1 MVLCSVCQRQ
11 VYSAEKLQY
20 QGKVYHQLCFKCTQ
34 CEKKLN
40 LSNVRSFDKLPY
52 CQHHSPNIN
61 RKLPINPTNDSDKMR
76 SIESNKTID
85 DRPQV
90 PPLENLISENDSS
103 LSSHPALTNR
113 MSTLATGF
121 DTFQSQIELAGL
133 VFTVDPVVRQ
143 NIFNM
148 FNEFNI
154 IVCGS
159 ARVGKSTLINAI
171 CGQKLAKTSS
181 GLDSC
186 TKEISRY
193 ILHERCR
200 IDNELITYTYNFWD
214 TPGFESWNET
224 DIRTNFNKIMQK
236 PKSDPLCMIYCASPG
251 SFADTK
257 QLKWLLNVCILEHK
271 VLCALVVT
279 NKWAG
284 QKSQRIA
291 ILDKYKELLSTY
303 HQQTSEE
310 DGIVYFGNMALCTMV
325 NAQPFIDED
334 QNINYEQEGIDELIE
349 GIMTCLDSDAKIVHW
364 CMAVMQKKGLLNN
377 FKGKIKQRF
386 SNIKDFFV
394 RKFTKTK
401 S

>member
-1 MVLCSVCQRQ
+1 
-11 VYSAEKLQY
+11 
-20 QGKVYHQLCFKCTQ
+20 
-34 CEKKLN
+34 
-40 LSNVRSFDKLPY
+40 
-52 CQHHSPNIN
+52 
-61 RKLPINPTNDSDKMR
+61 
-76 SIESNKTID
+76 
-85 DRPQV
+85 
-90 PPLENLISENDSS
+90 
-103 LSSHPALTNR
+103 